1 MVSAS
6 SISCAAMR
14 CWSCIAQIGSA
25 TPLPHHGH
33 THTHTLSLSLLTNF
47 LRDCITSSMSSSTSW
62 WDSTDLHLTI
72 ASEMRRK
79 GGGGDGSVC
88 GHSVR
93 LYPNLPSS
101 CSFSMVVFTSVLIS
115 TTVAE
120 LLPWGSVATVR
131 PADADMMYVTTCC
144 HRNVLIL
151 GRPLSYIRPHLI
163 STCSWWRYV
172 GCWSFLVLFDWE
184 PVDWHSERS
193 LLLYDQ

>member
-1 MVSAS
+1 MAAVNLLECCLGALTGHLFLQILVKGADLVPQYTSSDGLSFQHLMCCYALLILHCTNRVSYS
-6 SISCAAMR
+6 FTSP
-14 CWSCIAQIGSA
+14 W
-25 TPLPHHGH
+25 THTH

-120 LLPWGSVATVR
+120 LLP
-131 PADADMMYVTTCC
+131 
-144 HRNVLIL
+144 
-151 GRPLSYIRPHLI
+151 
-163 STCSWWRYV
+163 
-172 GCWSFLVLFDWE
+172 
-184 PVDWHSERS
+184 
-193 LLLYDQ
+193 